1 MDIVEGIVQELEDKV
16 EGLNH
21 SNQENKVNLKKMPKS
36 YVWKFEDIKKKLW
49 ILGREDK
56 SYVNG
61 IDQIFSRIN
70 RKITWQN

>member
-36 YVWKFEDIKKKLW
+36 YVWKFEDIKKKL
-49 ILGREDK
+49 
-56 SYVNG
+56 
-61 IDQIFSRIN
+61 
-70 RKITWQN
+70 